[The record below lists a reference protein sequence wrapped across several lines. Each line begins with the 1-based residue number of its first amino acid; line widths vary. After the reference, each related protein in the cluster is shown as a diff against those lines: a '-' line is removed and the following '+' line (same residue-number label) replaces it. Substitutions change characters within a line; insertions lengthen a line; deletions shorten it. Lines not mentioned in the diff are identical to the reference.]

1 MSQVCYFWKVCQL
14 EATSWRHR
22 TSILRNVQFSLV
34 TQSCPTLCNS
44 MDCSMPGLHIPHH
57 LPNVAQDHVR
67 CISDTIQPSQPP
79 MPSSSPLNLS
89 QHQGLSQR
97 VNSSSGDQSIGASAS
112 ASVLPMSIQ
121 CWFPLRLTGLISLLP
136 EGLSEVFS
144 STIVWKWQFYGA
156 LPSLR
161 SSSQKRAWPL
171 GRP

>member
-1 MSQVCYFWKVCQL
+1 MILHYFFQVYLDILLLLFSHPVVSDFLWPHGLEHARPPFPSPSPEVCP
-14 EATSWRHR
+14 S
-22 TSILRNVQFSLV
+22 
-34 TQSCPTLCNS
+34 SCPLYWWC
-44 MDCSMPGLHIPHH
+44 H
-57 LPNVAQDHVR
+57 LAVS
-67 CISDTIQPSQPP
+67 CSDTLFWPQAFSASRSFQMIW
-79 MPSSSPLNLS
+79 LFT
-89 QHQGLSQR
+89 
-97 VNSSSGDQSIGASAS
+97 SGDQNTGASVS

-136 EGLSEVFS
+136 KGLSEVFS